1 MCKAL
6 LNNKLKKCIRENYT
20 FDLKPRTFIKKAFS
34 TRNLTCYLMA
44 KLTLNDIDVTGKKV
58 MMRVDFNVPI
68 IDGKITDDNR
78 VQAALPSINHVLE
91 NGGLL
96 ILTSHLGRPKG
107 QKNPEFSL
115 KPVADHLARLIKA
128 PVHFADDCI
137 GEAATSVIDAAK
149 PGEVVVLEN
158 VRFYKEETDNDEE
171 FSKKLAAHAEVF
183 VNDAFGSSHRAHASV
198 AGVTRFLQPAVS
210 GYLLDKEIKYLSDS
224 VNDPDRPFVAILG
237 GAKVSDKIP
246 VIEQLITKV
255 DTIIIGGGMAY
266 TFLVANG
273 KSVGNSLLQKEL
285 VPIAKKL
292 MEDAKTAGVNLMLP
306 FDFVIADDFSNDA
319 NQEVVDED
327 NIKDG
332 WEALDIGPQ
341 TAISFGNVIKSAKT
355 VVWNGPMGVFEMPSF
370 AEGTNAVALA
380 LVEATEFGA
389 TSIIGGGDSASAIKN
404 AGLSDKVSHVST
416 GGGAS
421 LEYLEGKDLP
431 GVSSLTDK

>member
-1 MCKAL
+1 
-6 LNNKLKKCIRENYT
+6 
-20 FDLKPRTFIKKAFS
+20 
-34 TRNLTCYLMA
+34 MA
-44 KLTLNDIDVTGKKV
+44 KLTLNDIDVNGKKV
-58 MMRVDFNVPI
+58 LMRVDFNVPI

-78 VQAALPSINHVLE
+78 VLAALPSINHVLE

-107 QKNPEFSL
+107 EKNPEFSL
-115 KPVADHLARLIKA
+115 KPVADHLGNLIDA
-128 PVHFADDCI
+128 PVHFAEDCI
-137 GEAATSVIDAAK
+137 GEVASSVIKAAK
-149 PGEVVVLEN
+149 PGEVIVLEN
-158 VRFYKEETDNDEE
+158 VRFYKEETENDEE
-171 FSKKLAAHAEVF
+171 FSKKLAAHADLF

-198 AGVTRFLQPAVS
+198 AGVTRYLQPAAS
-210 GYLLDKEIKYLSDS
+210 GYLLEKEIKYLNDS
-224 VNDPDRPFVAILG
+224 INDPERPFVAILG

-246 VIEQLITKV
+246 VIRQLISKV

-273 KSVGNSLLQKEL
+273 KSVGKSLLQQEMVPTAKEL
-285 VPIAKKL
+285 MEEAK
-292 MEDAKTAGVNLMLP
+292 AAGVNLMLP

-341 TAISFGNVIKSAKT
+341 SAIAFGNTIKAAKT

-370 AEGTNAVALA
+370 AEGTNAVAQA

-421 LEYLEGKDLP
+421 LEFLEGKELP